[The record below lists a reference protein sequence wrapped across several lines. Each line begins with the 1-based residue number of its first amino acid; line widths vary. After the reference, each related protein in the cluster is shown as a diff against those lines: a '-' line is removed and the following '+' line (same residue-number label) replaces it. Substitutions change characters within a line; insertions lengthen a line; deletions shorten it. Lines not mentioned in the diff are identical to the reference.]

1 MDINELILDLQ
12 RAQKDFDDI
21 KAAQKPIEQRF
32 IEDEVP
38 LTLKFA
44 EKIFPFSKKVNVHGQ
59 DAVLLYVFESNGKT
73 LISPEAY
80 LKKNGE
86 VVYEVYDEA
95 GYRHWRPTAR
105 IEDGYNI
112 ISLKEFLY
120 TVPFHEIVQFYQ
132 DRVGVLYENA
142 ESIVEEN
149 KFRKAFNEKI
159 KRFL

>member
-1 MDINELILDLQ
+1 MDINELILDLE

-21 KAAQKPIEQRF
+21 KSAQKPIEQRL

-38 LTLKFA
+38 LVAKFA
-44 EKIFPFSKKVNVHGQ
+44 ERIFPFSKKIKVHGQ

-86 VVYEVYDEA
+86 VVYEVYDEN
-95 GYRHWRPTAR
+95 GYRHFRPTAI
-105 IEDGYNI
+105 IEDGYNV

-120 TVPFHEIVQFYQ
+120 TVPFHEIVQFYK
-132 DRVGVLYENA
+132 DRVDVLYENA
-142 ESIVEEN
+142 EELVEAN
-149 KFRKAFNEKI
+149 KFRKAFNEKM